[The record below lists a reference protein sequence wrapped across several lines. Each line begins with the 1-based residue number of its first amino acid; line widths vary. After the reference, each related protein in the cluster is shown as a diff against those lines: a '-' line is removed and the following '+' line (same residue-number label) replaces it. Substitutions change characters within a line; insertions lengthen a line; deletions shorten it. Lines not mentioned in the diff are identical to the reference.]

1 MVENRRLLLTVALV
15 LLSAYSLAIR
25 IWAGARG
32 LDDRRYWDE
41 HYSLDNV
48 AALLDG
54 SPHPANAFYPGLSY
68 LPEAALLAAVDGVQR
83 ATGLPAL
90 RIRSADVPSPHHFT
104 PLAFFLCR
112 LLQACFGTASLVVL
126 YRLARRHFGAAVGL
140 AAALI
145 MSAMPWHIRQSAI
158 FKPDIL
164 LVLATVLALDWS
176 IRALRRLGYRDFAW
190 AGTWI
195 GACGATKYNGVAV
208 AVPLTLVAAAAAGS
222 SRRWGFYGKR
232 LALAAGLAA
241 AIFVATNPYAL
252 LDPAWVRRD
261 FGVTMKNYEDKGGEI
276 QTSHWDM
283 PASAVTALLSQSSHG
298 PALGVVALCGIA
310 AWVWRLLPLAPISH
324 RTRGNRGA
332 AAASAEILPLAVLAS
347 FPLAYVAMY
356 ALITN
361 NPSEHNWLP
370 LAPVTSLAAA
380 DLLVRG
386 ARLARA
392 RLHSPPHFAGAWKIA
407 AGAFVV
413 YLSYTSFSYARTL
426 ATPTTWSLTEDYL
439 REALQP
445 RLADRVVYV
454 EDSDEAGLVLGDG
467 RRRTALAFF
476 PAAEKPADGTLETGD
491 AEVLVGGR
499 QAHAARCRPGAEG
512 GAALNRCADFAP
524 TLLRS
529 RGEALTV
536 VLHPRKPVGEPST
549 LAPAGPR
556 CAFRLAGA
564 LSPAALLGSLQV
576 VVDKDQAAVPESVD
590 VGPLSLPLLPA
601 GLAHGSRFFSS
612 PRFPLRQLGPA
623 TVRVRQRPCQLQE
636 VLLLE
641 WQ

>member
-1 MVENRRLLLTVALV
+1 MVENRSRLLALALA

-68 LPEAALLAAVDGVQR
+68 LPEAALLAAVDGMQR

-126 YRLARRHFGAAVGL
+126 YRLARRHFGAAAGL
-140 AAALI
+140 IAALI

-176 IRALRRLGYRDFAW
+176 IRALRSLDDRDFAW
-190 AGTWI
+190 AGVWL
-195 GACGATKYNGVAV
+195 GACAAAKYNGVAV
-208 AVPLTLVAAAAAGS
+208 AVPLALVAAAAAGS
-222 SRRWGFYGKR
+222 TRRWGFYGKR
-232 LALAAGLAA
+232 LALTAAVAA
-241 AIFVATNPYAL
+241 AIFVATNPYAV
-252 LDPAWVRRD
+252 LDPARVRRD
-261 FGVTMKNYEDKGGEI
+261 LGVTLKNYEDKGEEI

-283 PASAVTALLSQSSHG
+283 PASAVTALLSPSSHG

-310 AWVWRLLPLAPISH
+310 AWVWRLLPLARS
-324 RTRGNRGA
+324 RGNRGA
-332 AAASAEILPLAVLAS
+332 AESTEILPLAVLAS
-347 FPLAYVAMY
+347 FPLAYVAIY

-386 ARLARA
+386 ARLALA
-392 RLHSPPHFAGAWKIA
+392 RFPSSPLLAGAGRIA

-413 YLSYTSFSYARTL
+413 YLGSTSFSYARTL
-426 ATPTTWSLTEDYL
+426 ATPTTWALAEDYL

-476 PAAEKPADGTLETGD
+476 SAAERPADGTLETGD

-499 QAHAARCRPGAEG
+499 QSHAARCRPAAEG
-512 GAALNRCADFAP
+512 GAAPDRCVDFAP

-536 VLHPRKPVGEPST
+536 VLHPRPPVREPST

-556 CAFRLAGA
+556 CAFRLAGPT
-564 LSPAALLGSLQV
+564 SPPALLGSLQV
-576 VVDKDQAAVPESVD
+576 VVDKDQGAVPESVD

-601 GLAHGSRFFSS
+601 GLAHGSRFFAS